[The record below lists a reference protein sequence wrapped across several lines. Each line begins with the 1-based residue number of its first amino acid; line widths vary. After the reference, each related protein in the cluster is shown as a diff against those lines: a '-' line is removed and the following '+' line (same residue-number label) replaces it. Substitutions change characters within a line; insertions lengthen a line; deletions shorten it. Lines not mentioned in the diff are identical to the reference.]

1 MEPMWM
7 IVANV
12 CRVRPFGEWHEPKV
26 GLRWLRGGAKVYV
39 AGGFGGNGF
48 KNVSVIGRHRYGNR
62 FFLQHVEA
70 RYLVDW
76 RVQLVYS
83 PTVLRIAA
91 EGDYQRFSFMK
102 DEAYQEKLTTLA
114 ASFAA
119 ESVLAKLMGGPCDGT
134 EAPLG
139 PGEPPGQLLV
149 PLPARPGDGVRYLR
163 RAWDKTVAYY
173 DHAPS
178 STDAP

>member
-1 MEPMWM
+1 M

-62 FFLQHVEA
+62 FFLQHLQA

-76 RVQLVYS
+76 RVQPVYS
-83 PTVLRIAA
+83 PTVLRIAE

-102 DEAYQEKLTTLA
+102 EEAYREKLATLA

-119 ESVLAKLMGGPCDGT
+119 ESVRAKLMGGPCDGT
-134 EAPLG
+134 EASLG
-139 PGEPPGQLLV
+139 PGEPPTQLLV
-149 PLPARPGDGVRYLR
+149 PLPAQPGDGVRYAR

-178 STDAP
+178 SIDAP